1 LLIMTP
7 CILKTGT
14 NTVMLVVL
22 SLLLA
27 ACHHV
32 AQPQATS
39 TPLKKTVAQPAATA
53 GNDADI
59 MPAQPPSLEFEWDT
73 GYSNFI
79 APPADIRK
87 AAMESCKARGYD
99 LSYMISMALNEG
111 LARGLFGCR
120 GPN

>member
-1 LLIMTP
+1 MTP

-32 AQPQATS
+32 AQPQVTS
-39 TPLKKTVAQPAATA
+39 TPLEKTHSKAGATMD
-53 GNDADI
+53 NDVDTGSV
-59 MPAQPPSLEFEWDT
+59 QPPSLVFEWDT

-111 LARGLFGCR
+111 VARGLFGCR

>member
-1 LLIMTP
+1 MMSRLWKI
-7 CILKTGT
+7 GT
-14 NTVMLVVL
+14 NKAMLVAF

-32 AQPQATS
+32 AQPQVTS
-39 TPLKKTVAQPAATA
+39 TPLEKTHSKA
-53 GNDADI
+53 GGTMDNDVDTGSV
-59 MPAQPPSLEFEWDT
+59 QPPSLVFEWDT

-79 APPADIRK
+79 SPPAEIRK

-99 LSYMISMALNEG
+99 QSYMISVALNGG